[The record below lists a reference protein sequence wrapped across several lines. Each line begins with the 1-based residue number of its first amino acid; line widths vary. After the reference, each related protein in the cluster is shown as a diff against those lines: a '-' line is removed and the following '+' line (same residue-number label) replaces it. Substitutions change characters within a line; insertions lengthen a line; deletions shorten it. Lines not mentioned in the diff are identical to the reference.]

1 MESKKISYITLISD
15 LYLLVGI
22 SFIIYSIFFGFERIG
37 RESFNIVNI
46 TKDIAIIICIL
57 EIIYSIV
64 TSVMLYKCNKR
75 SVRYTIMITSFI
87 VVIYRIINMFMVPS
101 IFTGF
106 MLLVSFVL
114 IIHLLF
120 Y

>member
-1 MESKKISYITLISD
+1 MENKKISYITLTSD

-37 RESFNIVNI
+37 RESFSIIEI
-46 TKDIAIIICIL
+46 TKNIAIIICIL

-64 TSVMLYKCNKR
+64 TSAMLYKCNKKK
-75 SVRYTIMITSFI
+75 VRYPILIISFI
-87 VVIYRIINMFMVPS
+87 IVIYRIINMVMVPS